1 MTDEGFLKR
10 WSRRKR
16 AEPPGERTPGDRASQ
31 LQSPSP
37 QAGEDSAPPPSR
49 GAGNLE
55 AAAPAKPQEE
65 ESIDPATLPPL
76 ESLGPDSD
84 YTVFLR
90 KGVPEALRIAA
101 LRKAWVSDP
110 FIRDFRGPAE
120 YALDYTAPEFN
131 LRPGD
136 DVAKMLERIF
146 SPGAAQPVPETSA
159 PSPGTDPRPAV
170 SDQRLAGSDP
180 RPAGIGA
187 GEIVPQQPAPET
199 LPPPLADLP
208 QKEAERTSLPTR
220 ANSEAEKIQSSRRK
234 HGGALPD

>member
-120 YALDYTAPEFN
+120 YALDYTSAEFE
-131 LRPGD
+131 LRPTD
-136 DVAKMLERIF
+136 DVAGMLDRIF
-146 SPGAAQPVPETSA
+146 
-159 PSPGTDPRPAV
+159 
-170 SDQRLAGSDP
+170 
-180 RPAGIGA
+180 
-187 GEIVPQQPAPET
+187 PQQPTQSESAGGAQADTPSAPAVREPSAPAIGANPAPSD
-199 LPPPLADLP
+199 LNLP
-208 QKEAERTSLPTR
+208 QKQADARPLKTEPAGPQI
-220 ANSEAEKIQSSRRK
+220 AQKVRRK
-234 HGGALPD
+234 HGGAMPDEGN